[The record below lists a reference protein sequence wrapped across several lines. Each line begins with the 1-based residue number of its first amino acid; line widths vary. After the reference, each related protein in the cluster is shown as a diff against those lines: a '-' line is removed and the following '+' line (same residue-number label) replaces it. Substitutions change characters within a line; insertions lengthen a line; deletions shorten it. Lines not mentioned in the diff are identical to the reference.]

1 MPTITIEPN
10 GKISVATTPAE
21 EAMLTMV
28 AADQGSDALD
38 AVLNLHYKRLVE
50 TTMNARFAKL
60 PPADAAAVLEK
71 FAAQG
76 VSDGRS

>member
-1 MPTITIEPN
+1 MPTITIQPD
-10 GKISVATTPAE
+10 GKIIVTTTLGE
-21 EAMLTMV
+21 EALLAMV
-28 AADQGSDALD
+28 HVDLGPNILD
-38 AVLNLHYKRLVE
+38 DVLNLHYKRLVE

-60 PPADAAAVLEK
+60 PPADAATVLEK